1 MSQSDLE
8 VQEID
13 SVAPIHSVCG
23 VNLLKVG
30 EAIVLFGVLT
40 GATSLPAGSSSGES
54 APAALDLD
62 SFTQATPAQ
71 IEAFFKS
78 PVYTTRHRADA
89 EFIKEAYQGILLR
102 DPDPKGFNDWLAALK
117 NSQDNSKAREHLV
130 QAFLASKEY
139 SETRT
144 KPGAARV
151 GNRDTA
157 RNAGNRVFNL
167 TGVFVNDATAFPISL
182 YESRLKLGKVA
193 WIALQIDNGGK
204 VREDNASAVEHGW
217 ASQWRAAG
225 FKVGF
230 WGCARGIGQHGK
242 QPAYDEAVPIV
253 KADAALAVKLA
264 AKYRADFYIADCE
277 DSYQAY
283 KPDDPAP
290 GLNRVYVEAFKRES
304 AAAGIADIPRALS
317 SMGRVA
323 LDMKPWIDE
332 GWDAMP
338 QAYWNAYAVYQPSLC
353 VDFYMQA
360 GWPIDRIHPTI
371 GTFTSEGEK
380 RVVSLQEYDKDLR
393 TRATTGFSFYLPES
407 YLRTNDSA
415 YRDLAE
421 MSAR

>member
-1 MSQSDLE
+1 MLSGLTIWAASFAAVSSEAQFP
-8 VQEID
+8 
-13 SVAPIHSVCG
+13 SV
-23 VNLLKVG
+23 
-30 EAIVLFGVLT
+30 
-40 GATSLPAGSSSGES
+40 
-54 APAALDLD
+54 ALDLD
-62 SFTQATPAQ
+62 SLAQASPAQ
-71 IEAFFKS
+71 IKAFFKS
-78 PVYTTRHRADA
+78 AEYTNRHLADA
-89 EFIKEAYQGILLR
+89 EFVKEAYQGILLR
-102 DPDPKGFNDWLAALK
+102 DPDPRGFNDWLGALK
-117 NSQDNSKAREHLV
+117 KSPDNLKAREHLV
-130 QAFLASKEY
+130 ETFLESKEY
-139 SETRT
+139 IERGAKS
-144 KPGAARV
+144 GAAK
-151 GNRDTA
+151 GGKRDTT
-157 RNAGNRVFNL
+157 RNRGNAIFSR
-167 TGVFVNDATAFPISL
+167 TGVLVNDASAFPYSL
-182 YESRLKLGKVA
+182 YGSRLKVGKVA

-204 VREDNASAVEHGW
+204 VREDNASAVERGW

-242 QPAYDEAVPIV
+242 LSAFDEAVPIV
-253 KADAALAVKLA
+253 KADAALAVRLA
-264 AKYRADFYIADCE
+264 AKYRADLYIADCE
-277 DSYQAY
+277 DPYQGY

-290 GLNRVYVEAFKRES
+290 GLNRVYVEAFKHEA
-304 AAAGIADIPRALS
+304 AAAGIANIPRALS

-393 TRATTGFSFYLPES
+393 TRATKGFSFYLPES

-415 YRDLAE
+415 YRQLAE
-421 MSAR
+421 MSAK